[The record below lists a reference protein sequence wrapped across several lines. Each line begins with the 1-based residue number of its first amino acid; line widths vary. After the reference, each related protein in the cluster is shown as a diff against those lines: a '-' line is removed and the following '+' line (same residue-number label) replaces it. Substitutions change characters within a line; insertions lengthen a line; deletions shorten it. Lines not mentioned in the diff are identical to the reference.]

1 MNETKDSRSTYLA
14 FDIGGTKI
22 AYGLVTLPELSC
34 SKNIANT
41 ENIADTADTA
51 NCAIPFVQDYGS
63 IPTEASKGGEDIKN
77 RLVAKAKQILEE
89 AQKNGI
95 TISGIGIAA
104 AGVPNS
110 KTGEIVAATNILPG
124 WRGQRIYD
132 AFKSVTDLPVY
143 MIGDVGG
150 HGLGEAIYGAGR
162 GKSIVLSIGIGT
174 GIGGAIIING
184 KLFTGAHSVAGHAGH
199 VVSDLGVGF
208 DCSCGAH
215 AGHIEPVASGTGLAT
230 LYNRDLPEG
239 VHPAQNGY
247 EVCVYANEGQPHAKE
262 TLARSAKAL
271 GECVAGMANLIDPDV
286 IVLSGSVVEAGNIWW
301 DAMHAGFEDSALALV
316 KNTPILKGKLGGTA
330 PLIGAAFA
338 AYSSLKHAKIFETR

>member
-1 MNETKDSRSTYLA
+1 MNETKDSCSTYLA

-22 AYGLVTLPELSC
+22 AYGLVTFPDS
-34 SKNIANT
+34 NIR
-41 ENIADTADTA
+41 NIRQESADYVSPT
-51 NCAIPFVQDYGS
+51 VQEHGS
-63 IPTEASKGGEDIKN
+63 MPTEAAKGGENIKN
-77 RLVAKAKQILEE
+77 RLVEQASQIIEE
-89 AQKNGI
+89 AQKNGK

-110 KTGEIVAATNILPG
+110 KTGEIVAATDILPG

-162 GKSIVLSIGIGT
+162 GKSIVFSVGIGT

-184 KLFTGAHSVAGHAGH
+184 KLFTGAHGVAGHAGH

-208 DCSCGAH
+208 DCSCGAR

-230 LYNRDLPEG
+230 LYNSNLPACTQE
-239 VHPAQNGY
+239 AQNGY
-247 EVCVYANEGQPHAKE
+247 DVCVRANSGEEYAKE
-262 TLARSAKAL
+262 ILARSGKAL

-286 IVLSGSVVEAGNIWW
+286 IVLSGSVVEAGDIWW
-301 DAMHAGFEDSALALV
+301 NAMRSGFEDSALTLI
-316 KNTPILKGKLGGTA
+316 KNTPILKGQLGGSA
-330 PLIGAAFA
+330 PLIGAAWA
-338 AYSSLKHAKIFETR
+338 VHLSLNHF

>member
-34 SKNIANT
+34 STNIS
-41 ENIADTADTA
+41 DSK

-132 AFKSVTDLPVY
+132 AFKNVTDLPVY

-162 GKSIVLSIGIGT
+162 GKSIVLSVGIGT

>member
-1 MNETKDSRSTYLA
+1 MNEIKDSRSTYLA

-22 AYGLVTLPELSC
+22 AYGLVTLPESAC
-34 SKNIANT
+34 SKNIADAADT
-41 ENIADTADTA
+41 ATANIADAA
-51 NCAIPFVQDYGS
+51 GCVIPSVQEYGS
-63 IPTEASKGGEDIKN
+63 IPTEASKGGESIKN
-77 RLVAKAKQILEE
+77 RLVELAKQILEK
-89 AQKNGI
+89 AQKNGK
-95 TISGIGIAA
+95 TINGIGIAA

-110 KTGEIVAATNILPG
+110 KTGEIVAATDILPG

-132 AFKSVTDLPVY
+132 AFKSITDLPVY

-162 GKSIVLSIGIGT
+162 GKSIVLSVGIGT
-174 GIGGAIIING
+174 GVGGAIIING

-208 DCSCGAH
+208 ECSCGTH

-230 LYNRDLPEG
+230 LYNHNLPAG
-239 VHPAQNGY
+239 VQKAENGY

-262 TLARSAKAL
+262 TLAKSAKAL
-271 GECVAGMANLIDPDV
+271 GECIAGMANLIDPDV

-301 DAMHAGFEDSALALV
+301 DSMRAGFEDSALDLV
-316 KNTPILKGKLGGTA
+316 KSTPIFKGKLGGTA

-338 AYSSLKHAKIFETR
+338 AFTASQI

>member
-34 SKNIANT
+34 STNIS
-41 ENIADTADTA
+41 DSK

-132 AFKSVTDLPVY
+132 AFKNVTDLPVY

-162 GKSIVLSIGIGT
+162 GKSIVLSVGIGT

-338 AYSSLKHAKIFETR
+338 AYSSLKHC

>member
-1 MNETKDSRSTYLA
+1 MNETEKSRSTYLA

-22 AYGLVTLPELSC
+22 AYGLVTLPEPAC
-34 SKNIANT
+34 RKNSADSAN
-41 ENIADTADTA
+41 TA
-51 NCAIPFVQDYGS
+51 NCVIPSVQEYSS
-63 IPTEASKGGEDIKN
+63 IPTEASKGGENIKN
-77 RLVAKAKQILEE
+77 RLVELAKQILEK

-110 KTGEIVAATNILPG
+110 KTGEIVAATDILPG

-132 AFKSVTDLPVY
+132 AFKSITDLPVY

-162 GKSIVLSIGIGT
+162 GKSIVLSVGIGT

-208 DCSCGAH
+208 ECSCGTH

-230 LYNRDLPEG
+230 LYNHNLPAG
-239 VHPAQNGY
+239 VQKAENGY

-262 TLARSAKAL
+262 TLAKSAKAL
-271 GECVAGMANLIDPDV
+271 GECIAGMANLIDPDV

-301 DAMHAGFEDSALALV
+301 DSMRAGFEDSALDLV
-316 KNTPILKGKLGGTA
+316 KSTPIFKGKLGGTA

-338 AYSSLKHAKIFETR
+338 AFTASQI

>member
-22 AYGLVTLPELSC
+22 AYGLVTFPDS
-34 SKNIANT
+34 NIH
-41 ENIADTADTA
+41 NIRQESADYVSPT
-51 NCAIPFVQDYGS
+51 VQEHGS
-63 IPTEASKGGEDIKN
+63 MPTEAAKGGENIKN
-77 RLVAKAKQILEE
+77 RLVEKASQIIEE
-89 AQKNGI
+89 AQKNGK

-110 KTGEIVAATNILPG
+110 KTGEIVAATDILPG

-162 GKSIVLSIGIGT
+162 GKSIVFSVGIGT

-184 KLFTGAHSVAGHAGH
+184 KLFTGAHGVAGHAGH

-208 DCSCGAH
+208 DCSCGAR
-215 AGHIEPVASGTGLAT
+215 AGHIEPVASGTGAC
-230 LYNRDLPEG
+230 
-239 VHPAQNGY
+239 H
-247 EVCVYANEGQPHAKE
+247 
-262 TLARSAKAL
+262 
-271 GECVAGMANLIDPDV
+271 
-286 IVLSGSVVEAGNIWW
+286 
-301 DAMHAGFEDSALALV
+301 
-316 KNTPILKGKLGGTA
+316 
-330 PLIGAAFA
+330 
-338 AYSSLKHAKIFETR
+338 SLQ

>member
-34 SKNIANT
+34 STNIS
-41 ENIADTADTA
+41 DSK

-110 KTGEIVAATNILPG
+110 KTGEIVAATNILPS

-132 AFKSVTDLPVY
+132 AFKNVTDLPVY

-162 GKSIVLSIGIGT
+162 GKSIVLSVGIGT

-338 AYSSLKHAKIFETR
+338 AYSSLKHC

>member
-132 AFKSVTDLPVY
+132 AFKNVTDLPVY

-162 GKSIVLSIGIGT
+162 GKSIVLSVGIGT

-301 DAMHAGFEDSALALV
+301 DAMRAGFEDSALALV

-338 AYSSLKHAKIFETR
+338 AYSSLKHC

>member
-132 AFKSVTDLPVY
+132 AFKNVTDLPVY

-162 GKSIVLSIGIGT
+162 GKSIVLSVGIGT

-338 AYSSLKHAKIFETR
+338 AYSSLKHC

>member
-132 AFKSVTDLPVY
+132 AFKNVTDLPVY

-162 GKSIVLSIGIGT
+162 GKSIVLSVGIGT

-301 DAMHAGFEDSALALV
+301 DAMRAWFEDSALALV
-316 KNTPILKGKLGGTA
+316 KNTPILKGKLCGTA

-338 AYSSLKHAKIFETR
+338 AYSSLKHC

>member
-22 AYGLVTLPELSC
+22 AYGLVTFPDS
-34 SKNIANT
+34 NIH
-41 ENIADTADTA
+41 NIRQESADYVSPT
-51 NCAIPFVQDYGS
+51 VQEHGS
-63 IPTEASKGGEDIKN
+63 MPTEAAKGGENIKN
-77 RLVAKAKQILEE
+77 RLVEKASQIIEE
-89 AQKNGI
+89 AQKNGK

-110 KTGEIVAATNILPG
+110 KTGEIVAATDILPG

-132 AFKSVTDLPVY
+132 AFKRVTDLPVY

-162 GKSIVLSIGIGT
+162 GKSIVFSVGIGT

-184 KLFTGAHSVAGHAGH
+184 KLFTGAHGVAGHAGH

-208 DCSCGAH
+208 DCSCGAR

-230 LYNRDLPEG
+230 LYNRNLPAGTQE
-239 VHPAQNGY
+239 AQNGY
-247 EVCVYANEGQPHAKE
+247 DVCVRANSGEEYAKE
-262 TLARSAKAL
+262 ILARSGKAL

-286 IVLSGSVVEAGNIWW
+286 IVLSGSVVEAGDIWW
-301 DAMHAGFEDSALALV
+301 NAMRSGFEDSALTLI
-316 KNTPILKGKLGGTA
+316 KNTPILKGQLGGSA
-330 PLIGAAFA
+330 PLIGAAWA
-338 AYSSLKHAKIFETR
+338 VHLSLNHF

>member
-301 DAMHAGFEDSALALV
+301 DAMRAGFEDSALALV
-316 KNTPILKGKLGGTA
+316 KSTPILKGKLGGTA

-338 AYSSLKHAKIFETR
+338 AYSSLKHC

>member
-1 MNETKDSRSTYLA
+1 MNEIKDSRSTYLA

-22 AYGLVTLPELSC
+22 AYGLVTLPESAC
-34 SKNIANT
+34 SKNIADAAGC
-41 ENIADTADTA
+41 I
-51 NCAIPFVQDYGS
+51 IPSVQEYGS
-63 IPTEASKGGEDIKN
+63 IPTEASKGGESIKN
-77 RLVAKAKQILEE
+77 RLVELAKQILEK
-89 AQKNGI
+89 AQKNGK

-110 KTGEIVAATNILPG
+110 KTGEIVAATDILPG

-132 AFKSVTDLPVY
+132 AFKSITDLPVY

-162 GKSIVLSIGIGT
+162 GKSIVLSVGIGT

-208 DCSCGAH
+208 ECSCGTH

-230 LYNRDLPEG
+230 LYNHNLPAG
-239 VHPAQNGY
+239 VQKAENGY

-262 TLARSAKAL
+262 TLSKSAKAL
-271 GECVAGMANLIDPDV
+271 GECIAGMANLIDPDV

-301 DAMHAGFEDSALALV
+301 DSMRAGFEDSALDLV
-316 KNTPILKGKLGGTA
+316 KSTPIFKGKLGGTA

-338 AYSSLKHAKIFETR
+338 AFTASQI

>member
-132 AFKSVTDLPVY
+132 AFKNVTDLPVY

-162 GKSIVLSIGIGT
+162 GKSIVLSVGIGT

-301 DAMHAGFEDSALALV
+301 DAMRAGFEDSALALV

>member
-41 ENIADTADTA
+41 ENIADTVDTA

-132 AFKSVTDLPVY
+132 ACKNVTDVPVY

-162 GKSIVLSIGIGT
+162 GKSIVLSVGIGT

-301 DAMHAGFEDSALALV
+301 DAMRAGFEDSALALV

-338 AYSSLKHAKIFETR
+338 AYSSLKHC

>member
-1 MNETKDSRSTYLA
+1 MNETKDSRPTYLA

-22 AYGLVTLPELSC
+22 AYGLVTLPNF
-34 SKNIANT
+34 NIRQ
-41 ENIADTADTA
+41 ENADYVSP
-51 NCAIPFVQDYGS
+51 IVQEHGS
-63 IPTEASKGGEDIKN
+63 MPTEAAKGGESIKN
-77 RLVAKAKQILEE
+77 RLVEKASQIIEE
-89 AQKNGI
+89 AQKNGK

-110 KTGEIVAATNILPG
+110 KTGEIVAATDILPG

-162 GKSIVLSIGIGT
+162 GKSIVFSVGIGT

-184 KLFTGAHSVAGHAGH
+184 KLFTGAHGVAGHAGH

-208 DCSCGAH
+208 DCSCGAN

-230 LYNRDLPEG
+230 LYNRNLPDGTQE
-239 VHPAQNGY
+239 AQNGY
-247 EVCVYANEGQPHAKE
+247 DVCVRANSGEEYAKE
-262 TLARSAKAL
+262 ILARSGKSL

-286 IVLSGSVVEAGNIWW
+286 IVLSGSVVEAGDIWW
-301 DAMHAGFEDSALALV
+301 NAMRSGFEDSALTLI
-316 KNTPILKGKLGGTA
+316 KNTPILKGQLGGSA
-330 PLIGAAFA
+330 PLIGAAWA
-338 AYSSLKHAKIFETR
+338 VHLSLNHF

>member
-1 MNETKDSRSTYLA
+1 MNETKDSRPTYLA

-22 AYGLVTLPELSC
+22 AYGLVTLPDS
-34 SKNIANT
+34 NIRQ
-41 ENIADTADTA
+41 ENADYVSPT
-51 NCAIPFVQDYGS
+51 VQEHGS
-63 IPTEASKGGEDIKN
+63 MPTEAAKGGESIKN
-77 RLVAKAKQILEE
+77 RLVEKASQIIEE
-89 AQKNGI
+89 AQKNGK

-110 KTGEIVAATNILPG
+110 KTGEIVAATDILPG

-132 AFKSVTDLPVY
+132 AFKRVTDLPVY

-162 GKSIVLSIGIGT
+162 GKSIVFSVGIGT
-174 GIGGAIIING
+174 GIGGAIIVNG
-184 KLFTGAHSVAGHAGH
+184 KLFTGAHGVAGHAGH

-230 LYNRDLPEG
+230 LYNSNLPQGTEL
-239 VHPAQNGY
+239 AQNGY
-247 EVCVYANEGQPHAKE
+247 EVCVRANSGQDEHAKE
-262 TLARSAKAL
+262 TLARSGRAL
-271 GECVAGMANLIDPDV
+271 GQCVAGMANLIDPDV
-286 IVLSGSVVEAGNIWW
+286 IVLSGSVVEAGDIWW
-301 DAMHAGFEDSALALV
+301 NAMRSGFEDSALTLI
-316 KNTPILKGKLGGTA
+316 KSTPIVKGKLGGAA

-338 AYSSLKHAKIFETR
+338 VHSNRV